1 MSNLETDRLRL
12 RHLTLEDAGF
22 ILELVNEPAW
32 LRFIGD
38 RGVRTLEDARNYIL
52 TGPLES
58 YQRFGFGLDV
68 VELKADKSSIG
79 ICGLIKRE
87 ALPDVDIGF
96 ALLPRYWGN
105 GYALEAASAVLAWGQ
120 GELGLHRIVALTN
133 PDNER
138 SIRVLEKL
146 GMRFEQLLWLSEDSP
161 MLKLFAVE
169 RK

>member
-1 MSNLETDRLRL
+1 MSNLETDHLRL

-87 ALPDVDIGF
+87 ALPDADIGF

>member
-58 YQRFGFGLDV
+58 YQRHGFGLDV
-68 VELKADKSSIG
+68 VELKADKSSID

-96 ALLPRYWGN
+96 ALLPKFWGQ